1 MLYCNFRGCAVSTAL
16 NFGLDINLKLSRFS
30 FEKVSIKLLACSLPL
45 LLNPDKSKLSKSVN
59 PITEIEQ
66 DAVYNSNIIKDINY
80 TSRDLKGNEYI
91 LIAKEGEID
100 LDNSDIIFLTD
111 VTAYIKLVKN
121 SELIVITSN
130 YGKYNTINYDT
141 IFSKNVKIDY
151 VDNIITGDYLDFS
164 MLNNLLIISRNV
176 VYKNLENTMKADV
189 LEFDT
194 KTKNTKIYMY
204 DSKKQVVI
212 NNLK

>member
-1 MLYCNFRGCAVSTAL
+1 MKKKIF
-16 NFGLDINLKLSRFS
+16 LKIVLILSLIIITWFVYS
-30 FEKVSIKLLACSLPL
+30 EYFKE
-45 LLNPDKSKLSKSVN
+45 DKSKLSKPVN
-59 PITEIEQ
+59 PTSEIEE
-66 DAVYNSNIIKDINY
+66 DAIYNSNIIKDINY

-164 MLNNLLIISRNV
+164 MMKNLLIVSRNV
-176 VYKNLENTMKADV
+176 VYKNLENIMKADV
-189 LEFDT
+189 IKLDTTTKDT
-194 KTKNTKIYMY
+194 KIFMY
-204 DSKKQVVI
+204 NSNEQVNVTNI
-212 NNLK
+212 K

>member
-1 MLYCNFRGCAVSTAL
+1 MKKKIF
-16 NFGLDINLKLSRFS
+16 LKIVLILSLIIITWFVYS
-30 FEKVSIKLLACSLPL
+30 EYFKE
-45 LLNPDKSKLSKSVN
+45 DKSKLSKPVN
-59 PITEIEQ
+59 PTSEIEE

-91 LIAKEGEID
+91 IIAKEGEID

-121 SELIVITSN
+121 SESIVITSN

-164 MLNNLLIISRNV
+164 MMKNLLIVSRNV

-189 LEFDT
+189 IELDTTTKDT
-194 KTKNTKIYMY
+194 KIFMY
-204 DSKKQVVI
+204 NSDEQVNVTNI
-212 NNLK
+212 K

>member
-1 MLYCNFRGCAVSTAL
+1 MKKKIF
-16 NFGLDINLKLSRFS
+16 LKIVLILSLIIITWFVYS
-30 FEKVSIKLLACSLPL
+30 EYFKE
-45 LLNPDKSKLSKSVN
+45 DKSKLSKPVN
-59 PITEIEQ
+59 PTSEIEE
-66 DAVYNSNIIKDINY
+66 DAIYNSNIIKDINY

-164 MLNNLLIISRNV
+164 MMKNLLIVSRNV
-176 VYKNLENTMKADV
+176 VYKNLGNTMKADV
-189 LEFDT
+189 IELDTTTKDT
-194 KTKNTKIYMY
+194 KIFMY
-204 DSKKQVVI
+204 NSNEQVNVTNI
-212 NNLK
+212 K

>member
-1 MLYCNFRGCAVSTAL
+1 MKKKIF
-16 NFGLDINLKLSRFS
+16 LKI
-30 FEKVSIKLLACSLPL
+30 VL
-45 LLNPDKSKLSKSVN
+45 LLSLIIITWFVYSEYFKEDKSKLSKRVN
-59 PITEIEQ
+59 PTSEIEEE
-66 DAVYNSNIIKDINY
+66 AIYNSNIIKDINY
-80 TSRDLKGNEYI
+80 TSKDLKGNEYI
-91 LIAKEGEID
+91 LVAKEGEID

-164 MLNNLLIISRNV
+164 MMKNLLIVSRNV

-189 LEFDT
+189 IELDTTTKDT
-194 KTKNTKIYMY
+194 KIFMY
-204 DSKKQVVI
+204 NSNEQVNVTNI
-212 NNLK
+212 K

>member
-1 MLYCNFRGCAVSTAL
+1 MKKKIF
-16 NFGLDINLKLSRFS
+16 LKIVLILSLIIITWFVYS
-30 FEKVSIKLLACSLPL
+30 EYFKE
-45 LLNPDKSKLSKSVN
+45 DKNKLSKPVN
-59 PITEIEQ
+59 PTSEIEEE
-66 DAVYNSNIIKDINY
+66 AVYNSNIIKDINY

-91 LIAKEGEID
+91 LVAKEGEID

-164 MLNNLLIISRNV
+164 MMKNLLIVSRNV

-189 LEFDT
+189 IELDTTTKDT
-194 KTKNTKIYMY
+194 KIFMY
-204 DSKKQVVI
+204 NSDEQVNVTNI
-212 NNLK
+212 K